1 MNDLPLS
8 SDHAGVGTTREQAAA
23 PGHLPCRPWQT
34 PLSPISAFREPRTGN
49 KCLRGPSRVSRSR
62 KEIAIL
68 KRPLDSKQTG
78 RVASRNG
85 LDLRGGKASLRHF
98 LEITVGRD

>member
-8 SDHAGVGTTREQAAA
+8 SDHAEVGTTGEQAAA

-49 KCLRGPSRVSRSR
+49 KFLGGPSRVSRSS
-62 KEIAIL
+62 KEVAIL
-68 KRPLDSKQTG
+68 
-78 RVASRNG
+78 NG
-85 LDLRGGKASLRHF
+85 P
-98 LEITVGRD
+98 